1 HIFKPFTKCCP
12 LISCTRFPSSHPI
25 RYGQPV
31 QFVLEPAI
39 QSNEKEDSQR
49 TQLFLA
55 SDLKRLG
62 DVSSADGEQ
71 DIYFELNQPTF
82 SSVWCLEVADPAL
95 RHEME
100 GTPVKLDEKLLIR
113 HVRTNQVLALKPR
126 TIIRNAFGPELGIS
140 VKTLLDPHKVERDVN
155 VWLLT
160 SINQPL
166 IPSRLEM
173 TTAPKSDAQST
184 TPNEKSNV
192 EMMIKTADY

>member
-1 HIFKPFTKCCP
+1 MNILSLFFKWKIINAENWVIKLLNSNQICISNIFVSLKFYPSPYRSHIFKPFTKCCP

-100 GTPVKLDEKLLIR
+100 GTPVKVTAVNCLSHIY
-113 HVRTNQVLALKPR
+113 N
-126 TIIRNAFGPELGIS
+126 
-140 VKTLLDPHKVERDVN
+140 PHPF
-155 VWLLT
+155 T
-160 SINQPL
+160 MS
-166 IPSRLEM
+166 
-173 TTAPKSDAQST
+173 SD
-184 TPNEKSNV
+184 
-192 EMMIKTADY
+192 